1 MDKKK
6 KVTIIASI
14 SAAFVLVIGAI
25 VGLVFLKGD
34 KDDKNSSLPG
44 PQIVDNNQRGTESVM
59 GHNGAEGSEASGPHG
74 ATDEKFIGSWSNE
87 DDGANLTISKAEDG
101 TYTFVISKPEQI
113 MNDSGQIIENP
124 DKGCAGTL
132 SADNS
137 SMEFT
142 TTDGDAYFT
151 GVQKYKVTEKGYSY
165 YMTIG
170 DKTFR
175 YNEQY
180 SSAYRVPGL
189 DESLEQGRI
198 VPDGEVIDIDP
209 NGGEVLPGVSSQ
221 DLDGIADVEIPV
233 YSETEDDT
241 EPENDTEAEEGDTSE
256 E

>member
-6 KVTIIASI
+6 RVTIIASI
-14 SAAFVLVIGAI
+14 SAAVVLVLGAI
-25 VGLVFLKGD
+25 IGLVFLKGD

-44 PQIVDNNQRGTESVM
+44 PKIVDNNQRGTESVM
-59 GHNGAEGSEASGPHG
+59 GHNGTDGSETSGPHG
-74 ATDEKFIGSWSNE
+74 ATDEKFIGSWLNE
-87 DDGANLTISKAEDG
+87 DDEAKLSISKAEDG
-101 TYTFVISKPEQI
+101 TYTFLISKPEQI
-113 MNDSGQIIENP
+113 MNDSGELIENP
-124 DKGCAGTL
+124 DKGCSGTV

-142 TTDGDAYFT
+142 TTDGTAYFE
-151 GVQKYKVTEKGYSY
+151 GVQKYKVDKKGYSY

-175 YNEQY
+175 YSEQY
-180 SSAYRVPGL
+180 SSAYRIPGL

-233 YSETEDDT
+233 YT
-241 EPENDTEAEEGDTSE
+241 EPEDDTEAEEGDTSDE
-256 E
+256 